1 LREGI
6 SRYLQDDAGVFIC
19 NAQPSTKTL
28 SQIGWVNFVDGLFFL
43 LLKCSS
49 VVNWLLS
56 FVRDEMHKSK
66 VSHLRSDPKMLLV
79 DETIHQV
86 NFYR

>member
-1 LREGI
+1 MGFSL
-6 SRYLQDDAGVFIC
+6 
-19 NAQPSTKTL
+19 
-28 SQIGWVNFVDGLFFL
+28 L